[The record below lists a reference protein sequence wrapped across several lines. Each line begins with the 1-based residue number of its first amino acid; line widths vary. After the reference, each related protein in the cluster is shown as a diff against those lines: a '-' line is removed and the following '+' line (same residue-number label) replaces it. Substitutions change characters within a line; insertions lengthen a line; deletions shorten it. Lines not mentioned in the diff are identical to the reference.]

1 MPTEVAVGQRL
12 SLELQRSR
20 SVSALAVEP
29 GAAAGTGRA
38 WLDAIGTRPALIV
51 ADPNTVKA
59 AGHAAERSLGQAEI
73 EARLHIIGKPAAD
86 RALGDLLAE
95 CAADG
100 EHFLAVGAGV
110 INDLVKYA
118 AFRRGKPYACVATAA
133 SMDGYTSAGSSLSD
147 RGFKK
152 TIQCRPPAAVI
163 GDLEVIA
170 AAPRHLAGRGFG
182 DIAGKVPAG
191 ADWILS
197 DALGIEG
204 IDGDSFGM
212 VQDSVAAALAESGAV
227 GAGNQ
232 AATATLFRA
241 LLIVGFA
248 MELHGSSRPAS
259 GADHQIAHLW
269 EMRRLAHSG
278 RRIGH
283 GSCVAVGC
291 IAVLRLYEWLL
302 ARDHA
307 SCNSDRTVARAP
319 DMAAKRRMI
328 KAHFSDEDVAARAE
342 AETRDKHLDAS
353 AHRDRLD
360 AIAACWPDLRR
371 RLSRHL
377 VTSRSMGRML
387 RRAGAPVEPDD
398 IGLKPSDMRES
409 IRAARFLR
417 SRYTILDLLDEI
429 GLLDEAL
436 MEVFP

>member
-1 MPTEVAVGQRL
+1 M
-12 SLELQRSR
+12 
-20 SVSALAVEP
+20 
-29 GAAAGTGRA
+29 
-38 WLDAIGTRPALIV
+38 DAIGNHPALIV
-51 ADPNTVKA
+51 ADPNTVQA
-59 AGHAAERSLGQAEI
+59 AGHAAAQSLGETEI
-73 EARLHIIGKPAAD
+73 PARVHVIGEPVAD
-86 RALGDLLAE
+86 RALGDALAGF
-95 CAADG
+95 AADG

-118 AFRRGKPYACVATAA
+118 AFRQGKPYACVATAA

-147 RGFKK
+147 HGFKK

-197 DALGIEG
+197 DELGIEAV
-204 IDGDSFGM
+204 DGDSFGM
-212 VQDSVAAALAESGAV
+212 VQDSVAAALIEASAV

-232 AATATLFRA
+232 AATATLFGA

-269 EMRRLAHSG
+269 EMKRLAHSG
-278 RRIGH
+278 RRVGH

-302 ARDHA
+302 ARDL
-307 SCNSDRTVARAP
+307 SGGKWERTVARAP

-328 KAHFSDEDVAARAE
+328 RTHFSDEEVAARAE

-353 AHRDRLD
+353 SHRDRLD
-360 AIAACWPDLRR
+360 AITACWPDLRP
-371 RLSRHL
+371 RLSRQL
-377 VTSRSMGRML
+377 VPSRSMERML
-387 RRAGAPVEPDD
+387 QRAGAPVEPCD
-398 IGLKPSDMRES
+398 IGLSPSDMRDS

-417 SRYTILDLLDEI
+417 SRYTVLDLLDEI

>member
-1 MPTEVAVGQRL
+1 MEAAGN
-12 SLELQRSR
+12 
-20 SVSALAVEP
+20 
-29 GAAAGTGRA
+29 AAA
-38 WLDAIGTRPALIV
+38 
-51 ADPNTVKA
+51 
-59 AGHAAERSLGQAEI
+59 RSLG
-73 EARLHIIGKPAAD
+73 EAKIPVRLHVIGEPVAD
-86 RALGDLLAE
+86 RALGDALAE

-118 AFRRGKPYACVATAA
+118 AFRQGKPYACFATAA

-152 TIQCRPPAAVI
+152 TIHCRPPAAVI

-197 DALGIEG
+197 DALGIEAV
-204 IDGDSFGM
+204 DGDSFGM
-212 VQDSVAAALAESGAV
+212 VQDSVSAALAESGAV

-232 AATATLFRA
+232 AATATLFGA

-269 EMRRLAHSG
+269 EMKRLVHAG
-278 RRIGH
+278 RRVGH
-283 GSCVAVGC
+283 GNCVAVGC

-302 ARDHA
+302 ARDGIGG
-307 SCNSDRTVARAP
+307 NGDRTVARAP

-328 KAHFSDEDVAARAE
+328 KAHFSDGVVAGRAE

-353 AHRDRLD
+353 AHRNRLA
-360 AIAACWPDLRR
+360 AISACWPDLRR

-377 VTSRSMGRML
+377 VTSGSMGRML
-387 RRAGAPVEPDD
+387 RRAGAPVEPID
-398 IGLKPSDMRES
+398 IGLSTADMRDS

-417 SRYTILDLLDEI
+417 SRYTVLDLLDEI